1 MPQPK
6 PNPEP
11 KRAPTR
17 DELRVHLVRT
27 MIAGG
32 VATPRQNN
40 LLHYR
45 RMAAGNPYYQFG
57 LELKPSWTE
66 QTVLEMMVERCGV
79 DPDPRHVYGDDT
91 IDPEIT
97 LDTLEATGHRIGLA
111 ARRRETV
118 VIATGHPA
126 TLSPLYQAVARA
138 LDEAGCRLLT
148 PAAGWTYEIETGYG
162 GSELRRIV
170 YAEPGV
176 AMLEGDDYRTHHT
189 HDPHPMEAMLR
200 ELASAVLDPADAAST
215 RDPAASTGGDPA
227 VSTGRG
233 EGGITVSGGH
243 AEAKPDIWPDLAIAD
258 HGWAGAAGQA
268 GIDTVGFADCND
280 PALFAGAAEGKIDVV
295 VPLDDGVPPRHY
307 APLTA
312 YILDRAGLYPPA

>member
-1 MPQPK
+1 MK
-6 PNPEP
+6 P
-11 KRAPTR
+11 APTR
-17 DELRVHLVRT
+17 AELRAHLVRT
-27 MIAGG
+27 MIAGD

-45 RMAAGNPYYQFG
+45 RMANGNPYYQFG

-66 QTVLEMMVERCGV
+66 RTVLEMMVERCGV
-79 DPDPRHVYGDDT
+79 DPDPRHLFGDDT
-91 IDPEIT
+91 IDPDIT
-97 LDTLEATGHRIGLA
+97 LDTLEAMGERIGLA
-111 ARRRETV
+111 ARRQEDV
-118 VIATGHPA
+118 VVATGHPA
-126 TLSPLYQAVARA
+126 TLTPLYQAVARA
-138 LDEAGCRLLT
+138 LEGAGCRVLT

-162 GSELRRIV
+162 GSDLRRIV

-176 AMLEGDDYRTHHT
+176 AMLEGDDHRTHHT

-200 ELASAVLDPADAAST
+200 ELASS
-215 RDPAASTGGDPA
+215 
-227 VSTGRG
+227 VSESSVG
-233 EGGITVSGGH
+233 
-243 AEAKPDIWPDLAIAD
+243 AKPDFWPDLAIAD

-295 VPLDDGVPPRHY
+295 VPLDDGVSPHHY

-312 YILDRAGLYPPA
+312 YILDRAGLPAGPVPSG

>member
-1 MPQPK
+1 
-6 PNPEP
+6 
-11 KRAPTR
+11 
-17 DELRVHLVRT
+17 
-27 MIAGG
+27 MIAGD

-45 RMAAGNPYYQFG
+45 RMAAGHPYYQFG

-66 QTVLEMMVERCGV
+66 RTVLEMMVERCGV
-79 DPDPRHVYGDDT
+79 DPDPRHIYGDDT
-91 IDPEIT
+91 IDPDIT
-97 LDTLEATGHRIGLA
+97 LDTLEAMGDRIGLA
-111 ARRRETV
+111 ARRRESV

-126 TLSPLYQAVARA
+126 TLTPLYQAVARA
-138 LDEAGCRLLT
+138 LAEAGCRVLA

-162 GSELRRIV
+162 GVDLRRLV

-176 AMLEGDDYRTHHT
+176 AMLEGDDRRTHHT

-200 ELASAVLDPADAAST
+200 ELATSAS
-215 RDPAASTGGDPA
+215 
-227 VSTGRG
+227 
-233 EGGITVSGGH
+233 EGS

-295 VPLDDGVPPRHY
+295 VPLDDGISSHHY

-312 YILDRAGLYPPA
+312 YILDRAGLAPSG

>member
-1 MPQPK
+1 M
-6 PNPEP
+6 ET
-11 KRAPTR
+11 APSR
-17 DELRVHLVRT
+17 GELRAHLVRT
-27 MIAGG
+27 MIAGE

-66 QTVLEMMVERCGV
+66 RTVLEMMVERCGV
-79 DPDPRHVYGDDT
+79 DPDPAHLFGDDT
-91 IDPEIT
+91 IDPDIT
-97 LDTLEATGHRIGLA
+97 IDMLEAMGERIGLA
-111 ARRRETV
+111 ARRRENV
-118 VIATGHPA
+118 VVATGHPA
-126 TLSPLYQAVARA
+126 TLTPLYQAVARA
-138 LDEAGCRLLT
+138 LAAAGCRVLT

-162 GSELRRIV
+162 GSDLRRIV

-176 AMLEGDDYRTHHT
+176 AMLEGDDRRTHHT

-200 ELASAVLDPADAAST
+200 ELSSGATTSASADP
-215 RDPAASTGGDPA
+215 
-227 VSTGRG
+227 
-233 EGGITVSGGH
+233 

-295 VPLDDGVPPRHY
+295 VPLDDGVSPHHY

-312 YILDRAGLYPPA
+312 YILDRAGLLPPA

>member
-1 MPQPK
+1 M
-6 PNPEP
+6 ET
-11 KRAPTR
+11 APSR
-17 DELRVHLVRT
+17 GELRAHLVRT
-27 MIAGG
+27 MIAGE

-66 QTVLEMMVERCGV
+66 RTVLEMMVERCGV
-79 DPDPRHVYGDDT
+79 DPDPAHLFGDDT
-91 IDPEIT
+91 IDPDIT
-97 LDTLEATGHRIGLA
+97 IDMLEAMGERIGLA
-111 ARRRETV
+111 ARRRENV
-118 VIATGHPA
+118 VVATGHPA
-126 TLSPLYQAVARA
+126 TLTPLYQAVARA
-138 LDEAGCRLLT
+138 LAAAGCRVLT

-162 GSELRRIV
+162 GSDLRRIV

-176 AMLEGDDYRTHHT
+176 AMLEGDDRRTHHT

-200 ELASAVLDPADAAST
+200 ELSSGAATSASAGS
-215 RDPAASTGGDPA
+215 
-227 VSTGRG
+227 
-233 EGGITVSGGH
+233 

-295 VPLDDGVPPRHY
+295 VPLDDGVSPHHY

-312 YILDRAGLYPPA
+312 YILDRADLLPPA

>member
-1 MPQPK
+1 MTPV
-6 PNPEP
+6 
-11 KRAPTR
+11 PTR
-17 DELRVHLVRT
+17 DELRAHLLRT

-45 RMAAGNPYYQFG
+45 RMAAGHPYYQFG

-66 QTVLEMMVERCGV
+66 RTVLEMMVERCGV

-97 LDTLEATGHRIGLA
+97 LDTLEAMGDRIGLA
-111 ARRRETV
+111 ARRRENV
-118 VIATGHPA
+118 VLATGHPS
-126 TLSPLYQAVARA
+126 TLAPLYQDVARA
-138 LDEAGCRLLT
+138 LEEAGCRLLT
-148 PAAGWTYEIETGYG
+148 SAAGWTYEIETGHG
-162 GSELRRIV
+162 GSDLRRIV

-176 AMLEGDDYRTHHT
+176 AMLEGCGAVGDHRPQHT
-189 HDPHPMEAMLR
+189 HDSRPMEEMLR
-200 ELASAVLDPADAAST
+200 ELADTASAGSP
-215 RDPAASTGGDPA
+215 
-227 VSTGRG
+227 
-233 EGGITVSGGH
+233 
-243 AEAKPDIWPDLAIAD
+243 EAKPDFWPDLAIAD

-295 VPLDDGVPPRHY
+295 VPLDDGIAQQHY
-307 APLTA
+307 APVTA
-312 YILDRAGLYPPA
+312 YILDRAGLRPAA

>member
-1 MPQPK
+1 MADPGK
-6 PNPEP
+6 P
-11 KRAPTR
+11 PTR
-17 DELRVHLVRT
+17 DELRAHLVRT
-27 MIAGG
+27 MIAGD

-66 QTVLEMMVERCGV
+66 RSVLEMMVERCGV
-79 DPDPRHVYGDDT
+79 NPDPRHVYGDDT
-91 IDPEIT
+91 IDPDIT
-97 LDTLEATGHRIGLA
+97 LDTLEAMGDRIGLA
-111 ARRRETV
+111 ARRKETV
-118 VIATGHPA
+118 VVATGHPA
-126 TLSPLYQAVARA
+126 TLTPLYQAVARA
-138 LDEAGCRLLT
+138 LAGAGCRILT
-148 PAAGWTYEIETGYG
+148 PAAGWTYEIDVDYG
-162 GSELRRIV
+162 GSDLRRIV

-176 AMLEGDDYRTHHT
+176 AMLEGEDFRTHHT

-200 ELASAVLDPADAAST
+200 ELASTGADSAADGPSPASANS
-215 RDPAASTGGDPA
+215 GN
-227 VSTGRG
+227 G
-233 EGGITVSGGH
+233 ETMNDKHDS
-243 AEAKPDIWPDLAIAD
+243 WPDLAIAD

-295 VPLDDGVPPRHY
+295 VPLDDGVSPHHY

-312 YILDRAGLYPPA
+312 YLLARAGLSPKD